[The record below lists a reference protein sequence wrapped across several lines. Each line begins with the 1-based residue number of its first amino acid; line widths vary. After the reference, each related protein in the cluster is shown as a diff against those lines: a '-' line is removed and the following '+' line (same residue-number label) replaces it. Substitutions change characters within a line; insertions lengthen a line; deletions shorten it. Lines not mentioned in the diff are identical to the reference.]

1 MTAYFLD
8 SSALVKRY
16 VSETGSVWV
25 QQITAPQTGNLLF
38 ITRITWVEV
47 ISAFAR
53 RQREGSLTSADV
65 ALVIQTFRSDLNTQY
80 QVIELDAKL
89 AVSAGQKVNQYPL
102 RAYDAVQLASVLR
115 IQPAFTTTQSTS
127 LIFLTADNRLSAI
140 AGALGLLT
148 DNPNHHP

>member
-1 MTAYFLD
+1 LTAYFLD

-16 VSETGSVWV
+16 VSETGSAWV
-25 QQITAPQTGNLLF
+25 QQITDPQAGNLLF
-38 ITRITWVEV
+38 IARITWVEV
-47 ISAFAR
+47 ISAFTR

-65 ALVIQTFRSDLNTQY
+65 AQVMQTFRSDLNTQY
-80 QVIELDAKL
+80 QVIELDATL
-89 AVSAGQKVNQYPL
+89 AETAGQLVGQYPL

-115 IQPAFTTTQSTS
+115 IQPAFATTQSTS

-140 AGALGLLT
+140 AQALGLLT